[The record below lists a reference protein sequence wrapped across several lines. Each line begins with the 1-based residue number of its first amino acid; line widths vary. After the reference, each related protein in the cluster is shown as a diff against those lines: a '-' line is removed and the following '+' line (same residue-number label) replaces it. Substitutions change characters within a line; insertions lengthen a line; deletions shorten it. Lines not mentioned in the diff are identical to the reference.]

1 MELKNIKDVTVL
13 DPQMQSVCRDVL
25 TSSSFSDEPL
35 RTLLNLV
42 ERSIQNSWWKRVRDY
57 VSEMNE
63 RLAPDFEKASDKK
76 AFLLKLLDALLKQ
89 PGISG
94 DTFDTIVRETLQ

>member
-1 MELKNIKDVTVL
+1 
-13 DPQMQSVCRDVL
+13 
-25 TSSSFSDEPL
+25 
-35 RTLLNLV
+35 
-42 ERSIQNSWWKRVRDY
+42 
-57 VSEMNE
+57 MNE